1 MNGKK
6 KKPEIVVF
14 AGPNGSGKSTITTIL
29 RPVEMD
35 YINADDIQRILHCDT
50 LSAAK
55 LAEQQREE
63 HLSNGRDFCFGV
75 NLKFRVNFF
84 CDANR
89 AKLICGGSRGIR
101 LPPF

>member
-14 AGPNGSGKSTITTIL
+14 AGPNRSGKSTITTIL

-35 YINADDIQRILHCDT
+35 YINADDVQRILHCDT

-55 LAEQQREE
+55 LAERQRED
-63 HLSNGRDFCFGV
+63 HVSDRRDFCFETV
-75 NLKFRVNFF
+75 LSADRNLKLIKRASEAGFF
-84 CDANR
+84 GATM
-89 AKLICGGSRGIR
+89 L
-101 LPPF
+101 